1 VMLEPADHE
10 RVARAIRDAETRTD
24 GEIAVVVAPESDS
37 YADAVL
43 HWALLVALLPLALF
57 ATFPDL
63 LHGAT
68 SLLHEPWADSAP
80 PLRLIVLVLLL
91 LTVGA
96 FLIAWA
102 IFRLPR
108 VRVAITPHDTRVRR
122 CRRRAIMIFQVGTER
137 RTASRT
143 GVLLYLSLAEH
154 HAEIVADQ
162 SIQAKIGGEEWGEA
176 MLALLEGIRDGRPG
190 EGIANAIARIADVL
204 ATHFPHTGTDPN
216 EMPDRLIQL

>member
-1 VMLEPADHE
+1 MLKPEDHDL
-10 RVARAIRDAETRTD
+10 VARAIAEAETRTD
-24 GEIAVVVAPESDS
+24 GEISVVVAPESDS

-43 HWALLVALLPLALF
+43 HGALLVALLPLALF

-68 SLLHEPWADSAP
+68 ALILQPWGDEAP
-80 PLRLIVLVLLL
+80 PLRLIVLLLL
-91 LTVGA
+91 FTTILS

-108 VRVAITPHDTRVRR
+108 VRIAITPHETRVRR
-122 CRRRAIMIFQVGTER
+122 CRRRAIMLFQVGTER

-154 HAEIVADQ
+154 HAEIVADA
-162 SIQAKIGGEEWGEA
+162 SIQSKIGGEEWGEA
-176 MLALLEGIRDGRPG
+176 MAALLEGIRAGQPG
-190 EGIANAIARIADVL
+190 QGIADAVKRIGDVL
-204 ATHFPHTGTDPN
+204 ATHFPFTGTDPN

>member
-1 VMLEPADHE
+1 MLSPQDHE
-10 RVARAIRDAETRTD
+10 LVARAIRDAEARTD
-24 GEIAVVVAPESDS
+24 GETSVVVAPESDS

-43 HWALLVALLPLALF
+43 HWALLAALLPLALF
-57 ATFPDL
+57 ATLPDL

-68 SLLHEPWADSAP
+68 SWLHEPWADSAP
-80 PLRLIVLVLLL
+80 PLRLIVLVLLF
-91 LTVGA
+91 LTVA
-96 FLIAWA
+96 TFLIAWA
-102 IFRLPR
+102 VFRLPR
-108 VRVAITPHDTRVRR
+108 VRIAVTPHDTRVRR

-162 SIQAKIGGEEWGEA
+162 SIQAMA
-176 MLALLEGIRDGRPG
+176 ALLEGIRSGQPG
-190 EGIANAIARIADVL
+190 QGIANAVERIGSVL
-204 ATHFPHTGTDPN
+204 ATHFPYTGTDPN